1 LMSPLRQVE
10 EKMRMRADIEL
21 PSEYMGRVVS
31 RSKALKS
38 AGRSKAKTQES
49 DDDESEAGSD
59 LEGSD
64 SEDGEDDDE
73 DQADGSEE
81 EDQERARG
89 AMADA
94 SDEEDEEEDE
104 EDEEED
110 ESMREVEEL
119 EAEQEANLIK
129 LVQVEDK
136 DRQKAQHARN
146 QRALSDTVLEA
157 RIRMQKPLT
166 LAARLPRGDAM
177 TAFCKKAKRTGDAG
191 VSFASLANECRTEA
205 SELVEDLLA
214 LRAGLWAQNP
224 ALPAPGEWKTRR
236 ETGEAEDGGGV
247 GKRKR
252 EDDMA
257 ALWER
262 VSAAD
267 EALVPFRDATVDK
280 WNSKVM
286 LGSGA
291 KAGNKFKALNQ
302 TVLNQITNTLQVC

>member
-1 LMSPLRQVE
+1 MSPLRQVE

-38 AGRSKAKTQES
+38 AGRPKAKRQES
-49 DDDESEAGSD
+49 DDDESEASSD
-59 LEGSD
+59 LDGADSD
-64 SEDGEDDDE
+64 DGENDGED
-73 DQADGSEE
+73 QAGGSEE
-81 EDQERARG
+81 EDQEGARDG
-89 AMADA
+89 MADA
-94 SDEEDEEEDE
+94 SDEEEEEEDE

-157 RIRMQKPLT
+157 RIRMQKPLA

-214 LRAGLWAQNP
+214 LRTGLWAQNP

-236 ETGEAEDGGGV
+236 ETGEEDGGGV

-252 EDDMA
+252 EDEVA